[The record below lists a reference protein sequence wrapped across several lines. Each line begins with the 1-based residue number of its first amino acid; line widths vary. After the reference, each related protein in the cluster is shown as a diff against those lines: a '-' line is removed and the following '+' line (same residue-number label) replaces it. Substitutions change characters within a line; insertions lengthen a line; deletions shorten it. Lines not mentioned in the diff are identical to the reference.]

1 MNKRG
6 MIHAVCMLAL
16 SALLCFGRNDPLL
29 AGEPYITA
37 SALFEGRAMLTI
49 EGRPQL
55 LRVGESSPEGVKL
68 LSANASEAVVEY
80 AGKRRTLQPGRHT
93 GGGFAE
99 PERLQVAIARNGRN
113 EYLVQGSVN
122 GRQAQFLVDTGAN
135 VIAMSGAD
143 ARRLGIAY
151 GGKGDEP
158 GHVQTASGVVEA
170 WPVMLDRVEI
180 SGIVVRHVQATVIEG
195 SYPQKVLLGMSWI
208 GRVSMRED
216 SGVLYLQQ
224 K

>member
-1 MNKRG
+1 
-6 MIHAVCMLAL
+6 MIRACWLLLVA
-16 SALLCFGRNDPLL
+16 ALLWSGGQGVVVL

-49 EGRPQL
+49 EGRAQL
-55 LRVGESSPEGVKL
+55 LKVGESSPEGVKL
-68 LSANASEAVVEY
+68 ISANATAAVIEY
-80 AGKRRTLQPGRHT
+80 NGKRRTLQPGRHT

-99 PERLQVAIARNGRN
+99 PQRLQVAIARNNRN
-113 EYLVQGSVN
+113 EYLVQGSIN

-151 GGKGDEP
+151 GKTGDEP

-170 WPVMLDRVEI
+170 WPVMLDKVEI

-195 SYPQKVLLGMSWI
+195 DYPSKVLLGMSWI
-208 GRVSMRED
+208 GRVSMREET
-216 SGVLYLQQ
+216 GVLYLQQ